1 MTDRMNPA
9 DTAREVIRAL
19 LSGGPTNGHDIGD
32 CGDYAPIVQD
42 LVAAQES
49 GGQQAVAARWN
60 ALSETSPDLV
70 LLLCDPDAG
79 TPAPLERLL
88 TEIESLPD
96 KDAVEQRLLD
106 RVDQAAA
113 LSKADLMQLE
123 TKLKQ
128 RGIATRWIQQW
139 KSALKEAR
147 QATKKP
153 KENNAQEAE
162 TSKVLCQHP
171 DTEDDLHMPPG
182 YTLMPWGSEK
192 AIMKLSGR
200 EMHHVYTGLIFIKET
215 GVNLH
220 TGDQTVTVCWQY
232 QGSEALHEITIP
244 RATLSDTRNFGAAI
258 GGAGAIIHTENRA
271 SVAAFLAEFAATNR
285 DTLPHTKQVN
295 RLGLGDEQKILVLP
309 AEIIG
314 TDEEVRY
321 TGRTIRMGTSPDTY
335 LNALRQALSWE
346 GNEAIVLVKA
356 IVDSSPFV
364 ARIQPRR
371 NPTAYL
377 AGGSSIGKTTAA
389 MFAQGMFGDSSRHPF
404 KMEGKKVSPA
414 AFFQTLNELNG
425 LPLLIDEA
433 HTNDNPTHLEGLV
446 YQFANGQRYTR
457 GTLDQIATGGD
468 EVAGSLLLAG
478 ERMLAFLN
486 AGATRRVLWID
497 CEQYPPLGTGA
508 GAASELGRKRALM
521 LEDAVASGAG
531 LFAPIYY
538 RYVWGNWDAFM
549 KRVEVYRDDPHLKAF
564 PSWTHTLA
572 IAAASYEFLLH
583 IVHDDR
589 SLTLTDFSDW
599 QTILEGGQSQT
610 DPAIQAFE
618 TLLMMLIQSR
628 DNDGFAGYKAPEG
641 WEERW
646 LDGKLFACKY
656 HKDNYWRVLSTAPQ
670 IKVYT
675 RTENAVQQYGG
686 TWAERKWITPS
697 EKKHRDGS
705 TRKISTNYMT
715 ISSGSRASVLLI
727 PNRILDTWNHGEIEK
742 SERQQE

>member
-1 MTDRMNPA
+1 MTNTANPA

-19 LSGGPTNGHDIGD
+19 LNGGPTNGHDIGD
-32 CGDYAPIVQD
+32 CGDYAPFVQE

-60 ALSETSPDLV
+60 ALAETSPDLV
-70 LLLCDPDAG
+70 MLLCDPDAG
-79 TPAPLERLL
+79 TPAPLEQLL
-88 TEIESLPD
+88 AEIEPLPD
-96 KDAVEQRLLD
+96 KDAVEQRLLE

-113 LSKADLMQLE
+113 LSKADLMKLE
-123 TKLKQ
+123 SKLKE
-128 RGIATRWIQQW
+128 RSVATRWIQQW
-139 KSALKEAR
+139 KAAIKEAR

-153 KENNAQEAE
+153 KISAQESE

-171 DTEDDLHMPPG
+171 DTGDDLHMPPG

-200 EMHHVYTGLIFIKET
+200 EMLHVYTGLIFVKET

-220 TGDQTVTVCWQY
+220 TGDQTITVCWRF
-232 QGSEALHEITIP
+232 QGTEALHEITIP
-244 RATLSDTRNFGAAI
+244 RATLSDTRDFGAAI
-258 GGAGAIIHTENRA
+258 GGAGAIIHAENRA
-271 SVAAFLAEFAATNR
+271 KVAAFLAEFAAANR

-295 RLGLGDEQKILVLP
+295 RLGLGNEQKILVLP
-309 AEIIG
+309 TEIIG
-314 TDEEVRY
+314 ADEEVRY
-321 TGRTIRMGTSPDTY
+321 TGRAIRVGTSPDTY
-335 LNALRQALSWE
+335 LNALRQAFSWE
-346 GNEAIVLVKA
+346 GNEAIVLIKA

-371 NPTAYL
+371 NPAAYL

-389 MFAQGMFGDSSRHPF
+389 MFALGMFGDSSRHPF
-404 KMEGKKVSPA
+404 KMEGKKVSAA

-433 HTNDNPTHLEGLV
+433 HTCDNPTHLEGLV

-468 EVAGSLLLAG
+468 VVAGSLLLAG

-486 AGATRRVLWID
+486 AGATKRVLWID
-497 CEQYPPLGTGA
+497 CEQYPPLGAGA
-508 GAASELGRKRALM
+508 GAASELGRERALM

-538 RYVWGNWDAFM
+538 RYVWENWDAFM
-549 KRVEVYRDDPHLKAF
+549 KRVEVYREDPHLKAF

-589 SLTLTDFSDW
+589 
-599 QTILEGGQSQT
+599 
-610 DPAIQAFE
+610 
-618 TLLMMLIQSR
+618 
-628 DNDGFAGYKAPEG
+628 
-641 WEERW
+641 
-646 LDGKLFACKY
+646 
-656 HKDNYWRVLSTAPQ
+656 
-670 IKVYT
+670 
-675 RTENAVQQYGG
+675 
-686 TWAERKWITPS
+686 
-697 EKKHRDGS
+697 
-705 TRKISTNYMT
+705 
-715 ISSGSRASVLLI
+715 
-727 PNRILDTWNHGEIEK
+727 
-742 SERQQE
+742 